1 MFFFRLKMSAATDM
15 AVMTVSLVA
24 TIILRLRGYTDFMPF
39 AVIAALAAEGFL
51 SMARVF
57 ELEDMFRLWTME
69 KKEVDRL
76 KSLVSRQSLAHTQ
89 KKPLKRN
96 KG

>member
-1 MFFFRLKMSAATDM
+1 MFFLRLKMSAMTDVIVMM
-15 AVMTVSLVA
+15 ALLVA
-24 TIILRLRGYTDFMPF
+24 TSIMRLCEYTALMPF

-51 SMARVF
+51 SMARAF
-57 ELEDMFRLWTME
+57 ELEDMFRLWKMN

-76 KSLVSRQSLAHTQ
+76 NRLVSRQSLRYQ
-89 KKPLKRN
+89 KKPLKH